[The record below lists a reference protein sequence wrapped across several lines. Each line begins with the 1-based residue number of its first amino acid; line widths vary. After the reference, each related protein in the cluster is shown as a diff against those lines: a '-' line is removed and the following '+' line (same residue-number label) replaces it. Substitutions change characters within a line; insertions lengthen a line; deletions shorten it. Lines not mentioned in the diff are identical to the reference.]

1 MTKCAYSKKICSLCL
16 LRQGIN
22 RLRPSAR
29 HYTRGTRREI
39 PNQQSLG
46 EVRDFERFHL
56 YIYFMICI
64 YSSWYVSWYSY
75 SGVGSK
81 MPARKKKSKRR
92 ISIQSFVDKLSDDGG
107 QPLRKEAFWTSMRIL
122 WTILQKLPSSERI
135 GRLHS
140 ENIWK
145 YVKMLMLRSDPHSRR
160 PSTAMEAWQQHDLL
174 HPLFQG
180 RRVLKCVKRHFRHI

>member
-1 MTKCAYSKKICSLCL
+1 MCLFKKNLQSLFTAPGHQPPAPLSSPLHPRNASWNSKPAEPWRSQ
-16 LRQGIN
+16 RF
-22 RLRPSAR
+22 
-29 HYTRGTRREI
+29 REI
-39 PNQQSLG
+39 S
-46 EVRDFERFHL
+46 F
-56 YIYFMICI
+56 IYFFMICI

-180 RRVLKCVKRHFRHI
+180 RRALKCVKRHFRDI